1 MLCGPVNE
9 FPLLFHLWQ
18 EFLITATPAFFFF
31 TRNRLVK
38 CHAKC
43 KLINKQ
49 KDIMD
54 VYYSALLCL
63 TRRLIQIPG
72 SGFLLGLG
80 AAEACDWH
88 IFIFTERQGCRRLTG
103 KVVMELRSQILKF

>member
-1 MLCGPVNE
+1 
-9 FPLLFHLWQ
+9 
-18 EFLITATPAFFFF
+18 
-31 TRNRLVK
+31 
-38 CHAKC
+38 
-43 KLINKQ
+43 
-49 KDIMD
+49 MD

-63 TRRLIQIPG
+63 TWRLIQIPG